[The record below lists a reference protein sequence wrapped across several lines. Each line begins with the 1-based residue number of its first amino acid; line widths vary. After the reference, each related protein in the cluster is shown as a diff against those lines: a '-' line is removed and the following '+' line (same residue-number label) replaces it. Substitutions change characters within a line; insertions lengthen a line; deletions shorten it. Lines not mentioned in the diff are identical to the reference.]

1 MNKGDL
7 PFLSITEL
15 SYYIHKKDVSPV
27 EVVEALLDRIDKV
40 DSKLHAFITV
50 CREDS
55 LKAAK
60 TAEKEISRGIYKGPL
75 HGIPLGAKDQ
85 WWAKGVLTTCGS
97 TILKN
102 FVPNTDAT
110 VIANL
115 KQAGGILLG
124 KTNMTEFAMGYT
136 QHYPYGTPKNPWNLD
151 HMPGGSS
158 AGSGSAPAAF
168 LCPAALGEDTAG
180 SIRGPASYC
189 GIVGLR
195 PSVGRVSRYGLIGS
209 SYSMD
214 VIGPLARTVKDTA
227 LVLEAI
233 AGHDPKDKYTWKSP
247 VPTYSAMLDGNINT
261 KRIAVITEMMDAPSL
276 DPEVRAAVKTAA
288 SVLEKIGAQVSEI
301 SFASIGN
308 AGSIASPIYMVEGAS
323 NQWDNLTKRPDEYER
338 NMRLTYFASAL
349 IPAQTYYK
357 AQRLRELFRIDFLK
371 LFEEYDAILYPTQP
385 TTAMR
390 IIEKGGF
397 GTKDNILADLRGR
410 RAFGNAVNLVG
421 SPSLSV
427 PCGFSKAMLPIGM
440 QLIGRPMEEET
451 ILNIGHAYEK
461 ATKWHTIRP
470 NI

>member
-1 MNKGDL
+1 LNKGDL
-7 PFLSITEL
+7 PFLSISEL
-15 SYYIHKKDVSPV
+15 SYYIYKKDVSPV
-27 EVVEALLDRIDKV
+27 EVVEAHLDRIDKL

-50 CREDS
+50 CREDA
-55 LKAAK
+55 LKAARK
-60 TAEKEISRGIYKGPL
+60 AEEDISRGIYKGPI

-97 TILKN
+97 TILNN
-102 FVPNTDAT
+102 FVPNEDAT
-110 VIANL
+110 VIDKL
-115 KQAGGILLG
+115 KEAGGILLG

-136 QHYPYGTPKNPWNLD
+136 QHYPYGTPRNPWNLD

-233 AGHDPKDKYTWKSP
+233 AGHDPKDKYTWKAP
-247 VPTYSAMLDGNINT
+247 VPTYSSMLDGNINGQ
-261 KRIAVITEMMDAPSL
+261 RIGIITDMMDAPSL
-276 DPEVRAAVKTAA
+276 EPEVRAAVRTAA
-288 SVLEKIGAQVSEI
+288 TVLEEIGAKVSEVSFPFI
-301 SFASIGN
+301 SN
-308 AGSIASPIYMVEGAS
+308 AGSIASPIYMVEGAA

-338 NMRLTYFASAL
+338 NMRLTYFTSAL

-357 AQRLRELFRIDFLK
+357 AQRLRELFRVGFLK
-371 LFEEYDAILYPTQP
+371 LFEKYDAILYPTQP
-385 TTAMR
+385 TPAMK
-390 IIEKGGF
+390 IIETGGF
-397 GTKDNILADLRGR
+397 GTKDSVLADLRGR
-410 RAFGNAVNLVG
+410 RAFGNAANLVG

-427 PCGFSKAMLPIGM
+427 PCGFSKSMLPIGM
-440 QLIGRPMEEET
+440 QLIGKPMEEET
-451 ILNIGHAYEK
+451 ILKIGHAYEK
-461 ATKWHTIRP
+461 ATEWHTMRP
-470 NI
+470 NL